1 MGIKSPCSLEALREV
16 KLGEHT
22 LTPGTRIVRFHVLC
36 CVIICANQTW
46 SWIVVD
52 SEYSLTTILLFIRN
66 KFKVLVVLEI
76 STIVYIISYILRNK
90 VPLRRGD
97 DK

>member
-1 MGIKSPCSLEALREV
+1 MEL
-16 KLGEHT
+16 
-22 LTPGTRIVRFHVLC
+22 
-36 CVIICANQTW
+36 
-46 SWIVVD
+46 D

-97 DK
+97 DKWTLTLKRP